1 MDKAPHNNNNI
12 PPTIKQT
19 DGGCRN
25 CERRFDSLCGVLD
38 CDELDLLDEMMEHQ
52 HFKSQETIIYEEDE
66 ADNVYNIAEG
76 VLRLTK
82 LLPDGRRLVTGFLYP
97 GDFVGLA
104 FHNNYS
110 YSVEAVTNVKVCRFP
125 RKKLEKLLEQIPK
138 LETKLLG
145 MMSNELKEAQDQMML
160 LGRKSPKERLAS
172 FLLNISHRKMDNI
185 AGPAKIHLIS
195 EPAKEFE
202 LPMSRMDISDYL
214 GLTIETVSRTLTSFS
229 KDKIIATEGRK
240 KIAILNRERLDD
252 IAAGDLD

>member
-1 MDKAPHNNNNI
+1 MDKVAQGKSKTSPA
-12 PPTIKQT
+12 QT
-19 DGGCRN
+19 PSDGSCRN
-25 CERRFDSLCGVLD
+25 CERRFDSLCGVLN
-38 CDELDLLDEMMEHQ
+38 CDELDLLNAMMEHQ
-52 HFKSQETIIYEEDE
+52 NFEAQATIIYEEDE
-66 ADNVYNIAEG
+66 AKNVYNIAEG

-104 FHNNYS
+104 FHNQYS
-110 YSVEAVTNVKVCRFP
+110 YSVEAVTDVKVCRFP
-125 RKKLEKLLEQIPK
+125 RLKLEALLKEIPK

-172 FLLNISHRKMDNI
+172 FILNISLRKIDAI
-185 AGPAKIHLIS
+185 AGPAKIHLLS
-195 EPAKEFE
+195 LPSDEFE

-214 GLTIETVSRTLTSFS
+214 GLTIETVSRTLTAFS
-229 KDKIIATEGRK
+229 KDKIISTEGRK
-240 KIAILNRERLDD
+240 KICILNREKLED